1 MHQAQFTEE
10 VLIYKNEMY
19 RLALRILRN
28 EEDAKDVVQDSLLK
42 LWNKRKDL
50 GSIKSLKSFALTMI
64 RNASID
70 MIRKRKP
77 QDNKTEIPELS
88 GNSNPE
94 MILDFSDQLKQ
105 VKRFINQLN
114 RQQRELIQL
123 RDIEEL
129 DYDEIS
135 EITGLNVNNIRVS
148 ISRAR
153 KEIRQQMMAAMSFRQ
168 IKRDAI

>member
-1 MHQAQFTEE
+1 
-10 VLIYKNEMY
+10 
-19 RLALRILRN
+19 
-28 EEDAKDVVQDSLLK
+28 
-42 LWNKRKDL
+42 
-50 GSIKSLKSFALTMI
+50 MI
-64 RNASID
+64 
-70 MIRKRKP
+70 
-77 QDNKTEIPELS
+77 
-88 GNSNPE
+88 
-94 MILDFSDQLKQ
+94 DQLKQ

-153 KEIRQQMMAAMSFRQ
+153 KEIRQKMMAAMSFRQ